1 MTKHIPTKSLQTKSL
16 PTNSLNAPLS
26 RRQMMI
32 GVAGLTFAVALSG
45 RAARAATLAAEK
57 TGKALSPWVSIAP
70 DGTITI
76 MSAATEMGQGSMT
89 SLPLIIAEELD
100 ADWSKVRIVPAP
112 PIEAIYGNP
121 GFQGMMY
128 TAGSNAVTSY
138 YRPLRTFG
146 AQVRR
151 VLLDNAARK
160 LGVPVEELTTEP
172 SMVVHAKSG
181 RKLGYGDIAAI
192 ADVPAKPPEIKP
204 EELKKASQF
213 RLIGKD
219 VMRAELPGKVDG
231 SARYAIDVH
240 VPNMLYGAVLRAPVE
255 GSVPDKIDDAKAK
268 VIAGAVKIVRLP
280 YGVGVLADTPW
291 AAFEARQAL
300 TQSVTWTRTGTA
312 WGFDSDKGLERF
324 AADAKNPARGATE
337 WSKIGDPRGQLPK
350 AASTMEA
357 DYRCDYAYHAQMEPL
372 NAIASVSPAGDA
384 VEIWAGTQSQTTATE
399 APAKI
404 LGIAKDKVKLHDM
417 LMGGGFGRRG
427 NRDVDFIID
436 AVLMSKEAGRPVKVI
451 WTREDDVHN
460 GRFRPI
466 SAHSLKAGFDASGK
480 LTAWHHRIA
489 VDRVGAYMDPVRYQA
504 AGGKD
509 FIAML
514 GADLKGYD
522 VPHQLVEQL
531 YRDTGVRTNPLRG
544 ISFLANRFATEAFVD
559 EIARKQGKDP
569 VAYHLELLKDT
580 PRAVT
585 AVKRVAEMAEWGK
598 KRDGRALGFAYLD
611 YSGSQV
617 AGIAEVSLD
626 RASGVIKVHNFWCTI
641 DCGVAVQP
649 DNVIAQQ
656 ESSIIYGL
664 GVALDRAHHH
674 QERRGR
680 AEQLLRLSRA
690 AHEGR
695 AADAHRGDRDRQPSD
710 RRRSDGDAAGRAGDR
725 RRGRGAHGRAPAPYP
740 VHARA
745 GQEGAGLARSAAS
758 PRGRVRC
765 DASRRV
771 GRPMSQSKNSQGETS
786 CDE

>member
-1 MTKHIPTKSLQTKSL
+1 MAINFTVNGKAASTDAPPATPLLWVIREGLKLTGTKFGCGTGLCGACMVHIDGKRGYSCQTQVSE
-16 PTNSLNAPLS
+16 
-26 RRQMMI
+26 
-32 GVAGLTFAVALSG
+32 VAGKSVTTIEGLSPDSTHPLQKAWLAEQVPQCGYCQSGQIMSAADSAQAETEADPRRDRRAHEHEHLPLRHLSAHRARDRTRIAGGLSHDQAHPDQEFERSGIAPSGDDRRRRPDLCGCARWPRRARRRARG
-45 RAARAATLAAEK
+45 RASRQ
-57 TGKALSPWVSIAP
+57 ALSPWVSIAP

-138 YRPLRTFG
+138 YTPLRTFG

-172 SMVVHAKSG
+172 SVVVHAKSG
-181 RKLGYGDIAAI
+181 RKLSYGDIAAI
-192 ADVPAKPPEIKP
+192 AEVPAKAPEIKP
-204 EELKKASQF
+204 EQLKKSSQF

-219 VMRAELPGKVDG
+219 VMRVELPGKVNG
-231 SARYAIDVH
+231 SARYAIDVQ

-255 GSVPDKIDDAKAK
+255 GSVPDKIDDSQGQGDRRRGQDRAA
-268 VIAGAVKIVRLP
+268 ALWRRRARRDAMG
-280 YGVGVLADTPW
+280 GV
-291 AAFEARQAL
+291 
-300 TQSVTWTRTGTA
+300 
-312 WGFDSDKGLERF
+312 
-324 AADAKNPARGATE
+324 RGAPGAD
-337 WSKIGDPRGQLPK
+337 SIGDLDTDRHGLGLRQRQGPRAVRRRRQEPRPWRDRMEQDRRSARR
-350 AASTMEA
+350 AAEGRLHHGGRVSLRLRLSRA
-357 DYRCDYAYHAQMEPL
+357 DGAAERHR
-372 NAIASVSPAGDA
+372 IGVAGGRRGRDLG
-384 VEIWAGTQSQTTATE
+384 GTQSQTTATE

-436 AVLMSKEAGRPVKVI
+436 AVLMSKEAGRPVKVM

-480 LTAWHHRIA
+480 LTAWQHRIA
-489 VDRVGAYMDPVRYQA
+489 VDRVGAYMDPVRYQM

-559 EIARKQGKDP
+559 EIARKRGKDP
-569 VAYHLELLKDT
+569 IAYHLELLKDT

-585 AVKRVAEMAEWGK
+585 VVKRVAA
-598 KRDGRALGFAYLD
+598 DGGM
-611 YSGSQV
+611 G
-617 AGIAEVSLD
+617 
-626 RASGVIKVHNFWCTI
+626 
-641 DCGVAVQP
+641 
-649 DNVIAQQ
+649 Q
-656 ESSIIYGL
+656 ET
-664 GVALDRAHHH
+664 
-674 QERRGR
+674 RRPCAR
-680 AEQLLRLSRA
+680 LRLSRLFRLA
-690 AHEGR
+690 GGR
-695 AADAHRGDRDRQPSD
+695 H
-710 RRRSDGDAAGRAGDR
+710 RRS
-725 RRGRGAHGRAPAPYP
+725 
-740 VHARA
+740 V
-745 GQEGAGLARSAAS
+745 ARS
-758 PRGRVRC
+758 GE
-765 DASRRV
+765 RRD
-771 GRPMSQSKNSQGETS
+771 QGA
-786 CDE
+786 